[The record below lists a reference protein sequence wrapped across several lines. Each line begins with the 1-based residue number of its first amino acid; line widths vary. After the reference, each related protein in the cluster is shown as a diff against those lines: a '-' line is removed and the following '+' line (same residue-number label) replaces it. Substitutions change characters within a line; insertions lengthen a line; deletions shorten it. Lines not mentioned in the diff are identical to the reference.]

1 MIDPTDYTIERTS
14 LPVQSAFS
22 NDVNSLLQNGLSA
35 AGSFING
42 IGDLFGGSAS
52 MISGSPS
59 RVSEADLFGRLPD
72 FVANDF
78 NPESKIPK
86 TKVET
91 TGKGDLIYPPD
102 LAPYYMRFDFANY
115 SRVRQIESYKI
126 IPLQTIV
133 LPLPDGSGLN
143 DNTSTSYA
151 NPNLGI
157 TGAVVN
163 NVGAIDK
170 VLETMS
176 AGATGNTVLS
186 RATGAITAALQSNEV
201 QQAGAFALQQ
211 AAAAAGGE
219 FNNFSIIAQQEL
231 GVTANPGLSTS
242 FQGIGF
248 RNFSFTWTFAPKS
261 ENESTIIKKIISTL
275 KARSLPTWS
284 GSGQTS
290 LNFNYPAIVVPK
302 FCLGELD
309 PNGKGIT
316 TFKRCVI
323 TSVNVRYSPQGEA
336 PSFYAKTSAPV
347 FISLT
352 ITLQEIEYKM
362 SEDYEERA
370 SSEALGFKTDIE
382 AAGIQAVTN
391 LIGGTFK
398 TVDAATDVGT
408 RVLFGQPPPGV

>member
-1 MIDPTDYTIERTS
+1 MADSYVPPSNQTAVPS
-14 LPVQSAFS
+14 QSAFS
-22 NDVNSLLQNGLSA
+22 TGVDSLLQDGLSA
-35 AGSFING
+35 AGSFFHRV
-42 IGDLFGGSAS
+42 GDLFGGSTS

-86 TKVET
+86 TQVET
-91 TGKGDLIYPPD
+91 TGKGNLQYPPD

-126 IPLQTIV
+126 TPLQTIV

-143 DNTSTSYA
+143 DNTSASYA

-186 RATGAITAALQSNEV
+186 RATGAITAAIQSDEL

-219 FNNFSIIAQQEL
+219 FSNFSILAQQEL
-231 GVTANPGLSTS
+231 GVTANPGMSTS

-261 ENESTIIKKIISTL
+261 ENESKIIKKIISTL

-284 GSGQTS
+284 GSGSTS

-309 PNGKGIT
+309 PNGEGIT

-323 TSVNVRYSPQGEA
+323 TSVMVRYSPQGEA

-352 ITLQEIEYKM
+352 ISLQEIEYKM
-362 SEDYEERA
+362 SEEYETKA
-370 SSEALGFKTDIE
+370 DSVGLGFKTDIE
-382 AAGIQAVTN
+382 AASVRAVETN
-391 LIGGTFK
+391 LNGAFNTG
-398 TVDAATDVGT
+398 VNVGET
-408 RVLFGQPPPGV
+408 LNKIVTGK

>member
-1 MIDPTDYTIERTS
+1 MHDKTNYTIERTS
-14 LPVQSAFS
+14 LPVQSAIN

-35 AGSFING
+35 AGSFISG
-42 IGDLFGGSAS
+42 IGDLFGGSTS

-86 TKVET
+86 TQVET

-151 NPNLGI
+151 NPNLGL
-157 TGAVVN
+157 TGAAVN
-163 NVGAIDK
+163 NLGAIDK

-186 RATGAITAALQSNEV
+186 RATGAITAAIQSNAV

-219 FNNFSIIAQQEL
+219 FNNFSILAQQEL
-231 GVTANPGLSTS
+231 GITANPGLSTS

-248 RNFSFTWTFAPKS
+248 RNFSFTWTFAPKT
-261 ENESTIIKKIISTL
+261 EIESSLIKKIIFTL

-309 PNGKGIT
+309 PNGEGIT

-370 SSEALGFKTDIE
+370 SSEKLGFTTNIQD
-382 AAGIQAVTN
+382 ASVQAVKGAVQN
-391 LIGGTFK
+391 AFIAGQ
-398 TVDAATDVGT
+398 DAANVVTKIVTGN
-408 RVLFGQPPPGV
+408 